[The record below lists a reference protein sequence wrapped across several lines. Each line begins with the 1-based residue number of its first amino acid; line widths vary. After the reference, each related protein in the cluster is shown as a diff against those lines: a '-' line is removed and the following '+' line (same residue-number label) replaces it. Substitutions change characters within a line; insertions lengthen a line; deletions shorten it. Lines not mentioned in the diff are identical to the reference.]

1 MFMEFANV
9 LELKER
15 VMPALKIRVR
25 ELRKQNFNINE
36 DELFNY
42 FVNIWKNEYNLT
54 LADIVDDILNRE
66 IDNR

>member
-1 MFMEFANV
+1 MEFANV

>member
-1 MFMEFANV
+1 MEFANV

-15 VMPALKIRVR
+15 VMPALKIRVK

>member
-1 MFMEFANV
+1 MEFTNV

-25 ELRKQNFNINE
+25 ELRKQSFNINE